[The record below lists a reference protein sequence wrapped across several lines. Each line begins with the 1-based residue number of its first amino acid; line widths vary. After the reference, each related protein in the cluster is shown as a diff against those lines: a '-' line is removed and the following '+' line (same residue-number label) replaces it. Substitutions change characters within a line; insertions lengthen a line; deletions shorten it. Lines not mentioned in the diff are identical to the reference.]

1 MIEFNLF
8 IIDYW
13 YLSFPLFLTIIL
25 WSRHEMNRGGNKI
38 TCADLTALVNKN
50 SASLID
56 LRTADEFNTGHI
68 ANSINMPHD
77 DFEKYDHRI
86 SSDSNQPI
94 ILICSMGRQSANI
107 GETLK
112 NKEYTNINILSGGIM
127 TWQQEGLPL
136 VTK

>member
-8 IIDYW
+8 LIDYW
-13 YLSFPLFLTIIL
+13 YFSFPLFLTIIL

-38 TCADLTALVNKN
+38 TSADLTRLVNKN
-50 SASLID
+50 SATVID
-56 LRTADEFNTGHI
+56 LRSADEFNIGHI

-77 DFEKYDHRI
+77 AFEKYSHRI
-86 SSDSNQPI
+86 SSDRQKPI
-94 ILICSMGRQSANI
+94 ILVCSMGSQSKNI

-112 NKEYTNINILSGGIM
+112 NMEYANINILQGGIL

-136 VTK
+136 VTE